1 MIAIPVCFKC
11 KYLEKG
17 MKCKFYS
24 IWIPVEITLE
34 NKEPKT
40 VCKDFCM
47 KERKTTT
54 SQ

>member
-24 IWIPVEITLE
+24 SWIPVEITLE